1 MRAPLGGV
9 LVSLG
14 LLVVLVVAPVHAW
27 GPLGHRTVG
36 DIAQRHLTTK
46 TRAAVEALIAPAT
59 LADVSTWADEVRYL
73 PEWKKADPWHYISID
88 DGETLAT
95 TARSPQGDVLEAME
109 RMERTLRDRA
119 ATPPQRAEA
128 LKFLVHFV
136 GDVHQPLH
144 VGRRADAGANKVEV
158 TYNGRAID
166 LHWVWDALI
175 INDQGYSYSELA
187 RALDHPTP
195 QQVRAWQASSFAD
208 WIGESQALR
217 PLVYRLPDDKKI
229 NYLYAYERW
238 PTIQE
243 RLLQAGVRLAGRLNA
258 IFDPRSQVKR

>member
-1 MRAPLGGV
+1 VRRFLFAIGFLACGPAL
-9 LVSLG
+9 
-14 LLVVLVVAPVHAW
+14 AW
-27 GPLGHRTVG
+27 GPVGHRTVG
-36 DIAQRHLTTK
+36 EIAEHHLTR
-46 TRAAVEALIAPAT
+46 RARAEVSRLIAPLT
-59 LADVSTWADEVRYL
+59 LADVSTWADEIRYL
-73 PEWKKADPWHYISID
+73 PEWKLADPWHYISID
-88 DGETLAT
+88 DGETLQT
-95 TARSPQGDVLEAME
+95 TARNPKGDVLEAME

-119 ATPPQRAEA
+119 ATPRERAEA
-128 LKFLVHFV
+128 LKFLVHFI

-144 VGRRADAGANKVEV
+144 VGRRDDAGGNKVEV
-158 TYNGRAID
+158 TFNGRPID

-195 QQVRAWQASSFAD
+195 QQVRAWQASTFAD

-217 PLVYRLPDDKKI
+217 PLVYRLPENKKI

-238 PTIQE
+238 PAIQQ

-258 IFDPRSQVKR
+258 IFDPPRENR